1 MAAQGK
7 KLVSGLVLMVAFVVV
22 FIVIFMPLY
31 GKDQN
36 GHDQNGLNY
45 LDNLY
50 NTISKGSAYYIPK
63 VQKDAEKFM
72 GTQVELGLALK
83 DAQQADLALKLF
95 AAAGAQAQAEGAKIR
110 VSGGL
115 GKIFQNVLADSDAMY
130 HNQGEKI
137 AQKYGADARLVLYT
151 WHQVLTAMGKDLDR
165 QKKFTES
172 KMGETIKTRAVE
184 CAYNYYGVQPQNI
197 GDKWGIVLF
206 SLVFYV
212 VYTLWYGFGIMYLF
226 EGLGMKLEH

>member
-1 MAAQGK
+1 MATQGK
-7 KLVSGLVLMVAFVVV
+7 KLTSGLILMVAFVVV
-22 FIVIFMPLY
+22 FILIFLPLY
-31 GKDQN
+31 GKDQHN
-36 GHDQNGLNY
+36 NDQNGLNY

-63 VQKDAEKFM
+63 VQKDAEQYL
-72 GTQVELGLALK
+72 GNQVELGLALK
-83 DAQQADLALKLF
+83 DAKQAELAVKLF
-95 AAAGAQAQAEGAKIR
+95 SASGAQAQAEGDKVK

-130 HNQGEKI
+130 HNQGEKLS
-137 AQKYGADARLVLYT
+137 QKYGADERLVLYT

-165 QKKFTES
+165 QKKFAES
-172 KMGETIKTRAVE
+172 KMGDTIKTRAVE
-184 CAYNYYGVQPQNI
+184 CAYNYYGIEPQNI

-212 VYTLWYGFGIMYLF
+212 VYTLWYGFGIMHLF
-226 EGLGMKLEH
+226 EGIGLKLEH